1 MSQSQHKAWHAT
13 RFSKSANVALRPQK
27 PQGLL
32 GTWSPRRPPR
42 LSLTRLLI
50 SDSPKVQCCFMST
63 EIMRT
68 IRDVET
74 RTATSTFAQLLNSAT
89 VEAIQAYVQLQPP
102 FSPDSDNRKSPSSSS
117 VLLYVHR
124 DHKTYVRDGEP
135 GMTTSTFTQLLSS
148 DRTHVT

>member
-32 GTWSPRRPPR
+32 GTWNPRRPSR
-42 LSLTRLLI
+42 HSLTRLLI

-63 EIMRT
+63 EIMRI
-68 IRDVET
+68 IRDGEP

-89 VEAIQAYVQLQPP
+89 VEAIQAYVQPQPP

-124 DHKTYVRDGEP
+124 DHKNYVRDGEP
-135 GMTTSTFTQLLSS
+135 GMATSTFTQLLSS